1 MNVLIAVPSMDYVP
15 ATFCQSLAML
25 EKVGNC
31 AVAFQV
37 GSLVYKSRDALAK
50 QALKMNADYVL
61 WLDSDMSFP
70 PDLLKRMLE
79 LDADFLTGV
88 YYRRSHPYTPVI
100 LEELNITEE
109 GRCVTKEFS
118 KVPEDTFE
126 VEGCGF
132 GCVLMKTQVIYDVMA
147 KFGAMF
153 NPMDQMGEDLAFCY
167 RARQCGY
174 EILADPSIELGHYSH
189 TVVTKS
195 FFEAY
200 KGDK

>member
-1 MNVLIAVPSMDYVP
+1 MNILIAVPSMDYVP

-37 GSLVYKSRDALAK
+37 GSLIYDSRNQLGKKALE
-50 QALKMNADYVL
+50 MNADYVL
-61 WLDSDMSFP
+61 WLDSDMSFS
-70 PDLLKRMLE
+70 PDLLKRMIE

-88 YYRRSHPYTPVI
+88 YYRRSHPYTPV
-100 LEELNITEE
+100 LFEELTLSEN
-109 GRCVTKEFS
+109 GNCVTREFREIP
-118 KVPEDTFE
+118 KDTFE
-126 VEGCGF
+126 VQGCGF
-132 GCVLMKTQVIYDVMA
+132 GCVLMKSQVLFDVVS
-147 KFGAMF
+147 KFGDMF
-153 NPMDQMGEDLAFCY
+153 SPIGKMGEDLAFCY
-167 RARQCGY
+167 RARECGY

-189 TVVTKS
+189 TIVTKE